1 MQYDKKFIAAA
12 AGFLSARLGW
22 VGWLLLLY
30 ACAMC
35 CDFATGTVLALKQGV
50 WASKT
55 AREKLWKK
63 CGALLMLLAAA
74 FLDMT
79 AQLLAANLP
88 HGTLP
93 FLPGALFLPM
103 VAVWYLLA
111 EIGSIME
118 NAAAMGAPMPRFFKK
133 SIETMQKSISA
144 GKKETGKR
152 RK

>member
-1 MQYDKKFIAAA
+1 M
-12 AGFLSARLGW
+12 GLENGARK
-22 VGWLLLLY
+22 V
-30 ACAMC
+30 
-35 CDFATGTVLALKQGV
+35 V
-50 WASKT
+50 
-55 AREKLWKK
+55 EK

-74 FLDMT
+74 FVDMMV
-79 AQLLAANLP
+79 QLLAANLP
-88 HGTLP
+88 RGPLP

-103 VAVWYLLA
+103 VTVWYLLA

-133 SIETMQKSISA
+133 SIETMQNSIST